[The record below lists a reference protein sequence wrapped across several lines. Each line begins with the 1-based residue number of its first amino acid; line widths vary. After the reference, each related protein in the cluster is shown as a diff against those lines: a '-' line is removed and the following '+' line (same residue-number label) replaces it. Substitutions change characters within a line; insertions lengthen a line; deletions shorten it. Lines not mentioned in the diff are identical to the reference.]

1 MSFTPVAGK
10 YGRVKIGPT
19 NLEWTGE
26 WTLSRQPTLI
36 DLTTFETPVDGNGVC
51 LVQKGSA
58 LTEITGTVKGWFNVD
73 QSPTTSGI
81 IPGQDGTISLT
92 LLIRRTGSIG
102 YVATVVIA
110 GDEMSQNVQ
119 SFAPF
124 SFNFHVNAIAL
135 TGV

>member
-1 MSFTPVAGK
+1 MAFTPIAGK
-10 YGRVKIGPT
+10 YGRVKIGAA
-19 NLEWTGE
+19 NMEWTGE

-36 DLTTFETPVDGNGVC
+36 DLTTFETAVDADGVC

-58 LTEITGTVKGWFNVD
+58 LTKITGTVKGWFNLD
-73 QSPTTSGI
+73 QAPSDLGI

-92 LLIRRTGSIG
+92 LLVRKTGNIG

-110 GDEMSQNVQ
+110 GDEISQNVA

-124 SFNFHVNAIAL
+124 SFNFHVNAITL